1 MKFASRHAGHALTF
15 NSGTTSAIVT
25 PSGATQFLDNGD
37 FFNVKFEEARFDAA
51 EIEAAKE
58 QLFGAAP
65 EGKNAFGSTP
75 SRDEGLISVDEAVA
89 AGYAHLNYDGYDVYQ
104 NLGSFNT
111 EDPRQCPPA
120 IREEV
125 EQFMLGHAEYGVVFV
140 RVDNFNLTPPWPT
153 YPQGDVV
160 NVEAVVR
167 FAKAGG
173 FLVETITYETNV
185 GRRPALVEALKLALA
200 EEQAVAEEDAGLSA
214 RV

>member
-15 NSGTTSAIVT
+15 NSGTTRAIVT
-25 PSGATQFLDNGD
+25 PSGATSFLDNGD

-58 QLFGAAP
+58 QLFSGAKD
-65 EGKNAFGSTP
+65 GNAFGSTP

-104 NLGSFNT
+104 NLGSFDTN
-111 EDPRQCPPA
+111 DPRQCPPP

-125 EQFMLGHAEYGVVFV
+125 EQFLLGHAEFGVVFV
-140 RVDNFNLTPPWPT
+140 RVDNYNLTPPWPT
-153 YPQGDVV
+153 YPSGPEV
-160 NVEAVVR
+160 NIEAIVR

-173 FLVETITYETNV
+173 FLVPTITYEANSES
-185 GRRPALVEALKLALA
+185 RPALLEALKKALA
-200 EEQAVAEEDAGLSA
+200 EEQAQAEEDAGLSA